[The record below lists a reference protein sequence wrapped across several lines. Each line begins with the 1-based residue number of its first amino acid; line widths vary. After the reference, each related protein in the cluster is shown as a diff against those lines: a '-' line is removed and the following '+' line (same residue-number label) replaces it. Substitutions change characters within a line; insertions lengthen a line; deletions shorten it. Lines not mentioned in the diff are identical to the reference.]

1 MNWNSEKNKKQK
13 SKVMKILKVCM
24 LFVTILMSNVDDLR
38 AQTLDTI
45 YGIITDAKQ
54 QPLDGAE
61 IIWGTDGIKTKA
73 DGTFILKGSRI
84 SQPQNLKISKW
95 GYETKSVSIPTENS
109 KSNPITIGLRFTGST
124 LDAYQISKVNVEP
137 EVLEI
142 MTEKWGTA
150 FKHVTYPKQYLNNVI
165 ILKPGDSIQQA
176 IHIMHTK
183 GGGVVY
189 LSAGTYV
196 LPSTLYLMSKV
207 SLVGAGRSKT
217 IIKQGATLKK
227 IAMTTGSLKV
237 TDVVL
242 KDFTLQ
248 GHDTASASGV
258 SFGGKDENRHER
270 WMLQNITITGF
281 GSHGLGTSRINN
293 VIMDNCVFQYNGW
306 SGGFHHNV
314 YLMRM
319 QSILQSDCDM
329 SYPTEGKSNK
339 YTSTSHVLA
348 QRCIL
353 KEGKV
358 NGIQVDAVMSAYHF
372 FHKYNLSKFNRVAMW
387 FPCED
392 YYNKFN
398 YTEDPKY
405 APQNVILNRCEIV
418 DNTWGAMW
426 RSVNNSYVIN
436 SMFDNKNIDMGLLN
450 CDVTMENSTFKT
462 GNELYTNV
470 KQWPKDVRILW

>member
-1 MNWNSEKNKKQK
+1 MTLFRVS
-13 SKVMKILKVCM
+13 V
-24 LFVTILMSNVDDLR
+24 LFVTFLLCNVNALH
-38 AQTLDTI
+38 AQTLDSI

-61 IIWGTDGIKTKA
+61 IIWGADGIKTKA
-73 DGTFILKGSRI
+73 DGTFKLKGANT
-84 SQPQNLKISKW
+84 SQLQNLKISKL
-95 GYETKSVSIPTENS
+95 GYETKSVGIPVENS
-109 KSNPITIGLRFTGST
+109 TSNPMSISLRFTGNT
-124 LDAYQISKVNVEP
+124 LDTYRISKVNVEH
-137 EVLEI
+137 EVLSI
-142 MTEKWGTA
+142 MKEKWVTN
-150 FKHVTYPKQYLNNVI
+150 FKHVAYPKQYVNNVI

-176 IHIMHTK
+176 INKVHID

-189 LSAGTYV
+189 LQEGTYV
-196 LPSTLYLMSKV
+196 LHRSLHLMSKV
-207 SLVGAGRSKT
+207 SLVGAGRTKT
-217 IIKQGATLKK
+217 IIRQGSDLKK
-227 IAMTTGSLKV
+227 IAMTTGSPKV

-293 VIMDNCVFQYNGW
+293 MIMDNCEFQKNGW
-306 SGGFHHNV
+306 LNGFHHNV

-348 QRCIL
+348 QRCTL

-358 NGIQVDAVMSAYHF
+358 NGIQVDAVMSSYHF
-372 FHKYNLSKFNRVAMW
+372 FHKYNVSKFNRVGMW

-392 YYNKFN
+392 YYNKFM
-398 YTEDPKY
+398 YTENPKY
-405 APQNVILNRCEIV
+405 APQFVILNRCEVV

-426 RSVNNSYVIN
+426 RAVNNSFVIN
-436 SMFDNKNIDMGLLN
+436 STFANKNIDMGLLN

-462 GNELYTNV
+462 GNERYTDV